1 MRRKRNMFQM
11 KAQDKTPGELSKV
24 ETSNLPH
31 KELKAV
37 TIKTLCEPGRRM
49 MSRVRSSAKS

>member
-1 MRRKRNMFQM
+1 MFQM